1 MVLQPETTLN
11 FAVEQLSY
19 ILDRAGQ
26 DTIIAID
33 LSNPLEVFSSL
44 KKMTLKRT
52 SVSNFVLILNII
64 VILENDK
71 LICFAIPKI
80 FDKAKFSLSM
90 KLIVHFL
97 DIFLQ
102 QGRKS

>member
-19 ILDRAGQ
+19 ILDRAGKDTRGK

-44 KKMTLKRT
+44 KKMTLKRKK
-52 SVSNFVLILNII
+52 VSNFVLILNII
-64 VILENDK
+64 VILENEK
-71 LICFAIPKI
+71 TYLFRNSKNI
-80 FDKAKFSLSM
+80 
-90 KLIVHFL
+90 
-97 DIFLQ
+97 
-102 QGRKS
+102 